1 MTKNNSPKFAFWYL
15 LSLVALVFVAF
26 SVGAII
32 FQIINKYVADVVTN
46 VYESRV
52 SMELL
57 KFAISALI
65 VATPLYFWMQSLIS
79 KSLKSGELD
88 KEMGVRKW
96 LTYFILLVAAV
107 VVLGYLIAVI
117 NSLLDGE
124 VKTKFVLKTLTVIA
138 IAAVVF
144 SFYFYDIKR
153 ENVTQGKD
161 KLIITY
167 LFGSIIIIV
176 ASLVFAF
183 LVIESPKEARN
194 RKIDLQA
201 IDNFNAI
208 NVAVDNYYV
217 ANKKLPENLQML
229 LALDNNVLLEAQLV
243 NPLSKKNIE
252 YKPASDIQYDL
263 CTDFLTDSIQNE
275 YRTQWKYKV
284 GYDCITMTVY
294 SAQTQPL
301 LK

>member
-1 MTKNNSPKFAFWYL
+1 MTKNNSPNFAFWYL
-15 LSLVALVFVAF
+15 LSLVALVFVSF
-26 SVGAII
+26 SVGAIV

-65 VATPLYFWMQSLIS
+65 VATPLYFWMQSLIA
-79 KSLKSGELD
+79 KNLKSGELD

-96 LTYFILLVAAV
+96 LTYFILLIAAV

-124 VKTKFVLKTLTVIA
+124 IKAKFILKTLTVIA
-138 IAAVVF
+138 IATIVF

-161 KLIITY
+161 KLITTY
-167 LFGSIIIIV
+167 LFGSLLIII
-176 ASLVFAF
+176 AALSFAF

-194 RKIDLQA
+194 RRIDRQV
-201 IDNFNAI
+201 IDNFYNI
-208 NVAVDNYYV
+208 NSAVDNYYV

-229 LALDNNVLLEAQLV
+229 LAIDNNSLLESQLV

-252 YKPASDIQYDL
+252 YKLVSDVQYDL
-263 CTDFLTDSIQNE
+263 CTDFLTDSTKDE
-275 YRTQWKYKV
+275 YRTQWKYKP

-294 SAQTQPL
+294 SASAQPL
-301 LK
+301 VK

>member
-1 MTKNNSPKFAFWYL
+1 MAQNNSPKFAFWYL

-32 FQIINKYVADVVTN
+32 FQVINKYVTDIISYT
-46 VYESRV
+46 YESRV

-65 VATPLYFWMQSLIS
+65 VSTPLYFWMQALIF
-79 KSLKSGELD
+79 KNLKSGELD
-88 KEMGVRKW
+88 KEVGVRKW

-124 VKTKFVLKTLTVIA
+124 LTTKFILKTLTVIM
-138 IAAVVF
+138 IAAIVF

-153 ENVTQGKD
+153 ENVSQGKD
-161 KLIITY
+161 KLITSY
-167 LFGSIIIIV
+167 LFGSLAIIV

-183 LVIESPKEARN
+183 LVIELPQEARN
-194 RKIDLQA
+194 RKIDQQVINNLYS
-201 IDNFNAI
+201 INA
-208 NVAVDNYYV
+208 AVDNYY
-217 ANKKLPENLQML
+217 ATNKKLPENLQLL
-229 LALDNNVLLEAQLV
+229 LAIDSNNLLESHLI
-243 NPLSKKNIE
+243 NPFTKKSIE
-252 YKPASDIQYDL
+252 YKLVSDTQYDL
-263 CTDFLTDSIQNE
+263 CTDFLTNASQNE
-275 YRTQWKYKV
+275 YPSEWKYQV

-294 SAQTQPL
+294 SAQVQPYV
-301 LK
+301 K

>member
-52 SMELL
+52 SMDLL

-65 VATPLYFWMQSLIS
+65 VATPLYFWMQSLIF
-79 KSLKSGELD
+79 KNLKSGELD
-88 KEMGVRKW
+88 KEIGVRKW
-96 LTYFILLVAAV
+96 LTYFILLIAAI

-124 VKTKFVLKTLTVIA
+124 VKTKFIFKTLTVIA
-138 IAAVVF
+138 IAAIVF

-161 KLIITY
+161 KLITAY
-167 LFGSIIIIV
+167 LFGSLLIII
-176 ASLVFAF
+176 ASLSFAF

-194 RKIDLQA
+194 RRIDRQVV
-201 IDNFNAI
+201 DNFYTI
-208 NVAVDNYYV
+208 NSAVDNYYI

-229 LALDNNVLLEAQLV
+229 LEVDNNSLMESQLV

-252 YKPASDIQYDL
+252 YKVVSDLQYDL
-263 CTDFLTDSIQNE
+263 CTDFLTDSNQDE
-275 YRTQWKYKV
+275 YRTEWKYKV

-294 SAQTQPL
+294 NGQVPSMV
-301 LK
+301 K